1 MISLSELRSFFH
13 GSIHVNEPMDKYSWM
28 RVGGPADFFLEPS
41 DRDDLVS
48 LVQYLRTHHVPLM
61 LIGRGSNMLISDA
74 GVRGAV
80 INVETSLSDIRRS
93 GEILVADAGVR
104 LTKFV
109 DFCIQNGFGG
119 VEMLAGIPGT
129 IGGAVM
135 MNAGAHGGEI
145 ADHIVDVEVIR
156 DGERIRVMR
165 DDAGFAYRQSGFA
178 GDIILEAS
186 FRLPPGDREDMQI
199 RRREMI
205 LKRNQTQP
213 LDSPNLGSMFKN
225 VQGAHAAKLIEE
237 CGLKGTTVGGAQVS
251 QKHANFMINTG
262 TATAND
268 VFQLIQIIRSTV
280 RERTGISLELEVK
293 LVGFSESE
301 LNLIA

>member
-1 MISLSELRSFFH
+1 MISLSDLRSFFH
-13 GSIHVNEPMDKYSWM
+13 GSVHVNEPMEKYSWM

-41 DRDDLVS
+41 DRDDLVA
-48 LVQYLRTHHVPLM
+48 LIQYLRSHHVPLM

-80 INVETSLSDIRRS
+80 INVETCLSDIRRS
-93 GEILVADAGVR
+93 GELVVADAGVR

-109 DFCIQNGFGG
+109 EFCVQEGFAG

-165 DDAGFAYRQSGFA
+165 EDAKFAYRQSGFA
-178 GDIILEAS
+178 GDVILEAS
-186 FRLPPGDREDMQI
+186 FRLPAGDREEMQK

-205 LKRNQTQP
+205 IKRNQTQP

-225 VQGAHAAKLIEE
+225 VQGTYAAKLIEE

-262 TATAND
+262 NAKASD
-268 VFQLIQIIRSTV
+268 VFQLIQIVRATV
-280 RERTGISLELEVK
+280 REQRGIGLELEVK
-293 LVGFSESE
+293 LVGFSKSE
-301 LNLIA
+301 MDLVA